1 MGLGRC
7 VAAVTRPVRPL
18 DSYASFTLAGYSP
31 SWAPAHLQRLQR
43 RKRSGI
49 RMTELT
55 FSDKY
60 ADAFWRL
67 VPIPALLIVAA
78 IAVALRPIPL
88 AIAGLIAL
96 AWASLFAEVLVWRHL
111 RHRWAHGLA
120 PESVGQTLEELGRPA
135 QSVCPL
141 EWWDFEGRAGHP
153 WYHPR
158 SPRPVTG
165 L

>member
-1 MGLGRC
+1 MR
-7 VAAVTRPVRPL
+7 
-18 DSYASFTLAGYSP
+18 
-31 SWAPAHLQRLQR
+31 RLQR

-49 RMTELT
+49 RMTEL
-55 FSDKY
+55 SLSQKY

-78 IAVALRPIPL
+78 IIVGLRPSPL

-111 RHRWAHGLA
+111 RHRWAQGLA

-135 QSVCPL
+135 QTAIAVALLFGAWTLKAQGIRGGSWGDAALFALAMIPVYAVL
-141 EWWDFEGRAGHP
+141 LLIVATVLRAWEHFMQSFG
-153 WYHPR
+153 
-158 SPRPVTG
+158 G
-165 L
+165 GG